1 MPHSAPRVII
11 IGAGIVGANLADELA
26 QLGWTNT
33 LVIEQG
39 PLGIPGGSTS
49 HAPGLVFSSNPSK
62 SMTEFAQFTI
72 EKLSSLTGPDG
83 RGSFL
88 PVGGLEIATTED
100 RLRDLHRRAGWNRSY
115 GVEADVIDAEECAR
129 LFPMLNRDMVLGG
142 LLTPGDGLALAAKGT
157 QLVIERARAAG
168 VEFRDRTT
176 VTDIETTGG
185 RVSAVICGD
194 DRIPADIV
202 VSCAGFWG
210 PEIGEMVGTPIPLLP
225 LGHQF
230 AWTTEVPSLVGANEM
245 PAGAKRPILR
255 YQDKDLYFRE
265 WGETIGIGSYA
276 HRPMPVDLDSLPTYS
291 PDEITSERMP
301 SSLDF
306 TPEDFAPEWEATKT
320 LLPELAQTQIRRG
333 FNGVFSFTPD
343 GGSLVGQSRQ
353 VDGFFVAEAVWVT
366 HAAGVAHA
374 VAELIAEGQST
385 TDLSGLDLNR
395 FEDVQT
401 NPDYVSETSQQNF
414 VEIYDIIHPLQPRV
428 SPRDLRSSPFRA
440 QQEKLGAFFLETNGW
455 ERPHWYDANAGLL
468 DEMPAEW
475 AAPERDS
482 WAAQFHSPIAAAEA
496 WKTRTSVAMFD
507 MTQLKR
513 FEVTGPGAGEL
524 LHGMTTSSMRRLP
537 GAVSYTLLLDE
548 AGGITSDIT
557 VAILDEQTY
566 QVGANS
572 NIDLAYI
579 SRAARRQSAADPAKW
594 VIVRETTPGTCCIG
608 LWGPLARDVIAKVT
622 DEDFSDAGLKY
633 FRTKPAVLGGVPV
646 TAMRLSYV
654 GELGWEIYTSADLG
668 SRLWDVLWEAGE
680 EFGIIAGGREA
691 FNSMRLEKGFR
702 SFGTDMTSEHEPV
715 QAGLGFAV
723 KASKTDDF
731 TGKSALESRAAAA
744 TTKLTCL
751 TLDVPSDV
759 VLGNE
764 PVYVVGGSGVADGGT
779 SADSDGG
786 AASAKSNG
794 SVGTGVADG
803 YVTSAAYG
811 YTIGK
816 SIAYAWLPNTLSV
829 GDAVE
834 IEYLGRRLPATVTA
848 EPLFDPEMTRL
859 KG

>member
-1 MPHSAPRVII
+1 VPNSSPRVVI

-39 PLGIPGGSTS
+39 PLNIPGGSTS
-49 HAPGLVFSSNPSK
+49 HAPGLVFSSNGSK
-62 SMTEFAQFTI
+62 SMTEFAQYTI
-72 EKLSSLTGPDG
+72 EKLTSLTGPDG

-88 PVGGLEIATTED
+88 PVGGLEIATTPD
-100 RLRDLHRRAGWNRSY
+100 RLQDLHRRAGWNRSY
-115 GVEADVIDAEECAR
+115 GVEADVIDADECAR

-157 QLVIERARAAG
+157 QLVIERAQAAG

-185 RVSAVICGD
+185 RVSAVIAGD

-210 PEIGEMVGTPIPLLP
+210 PKIGEMVGTPIPLLP

-230 AWTTEVPSLVGANEM
+230 AWTTEVPSLIGKNEK
-245 PAGAKRPILR
+245 PAGASAPILR
-255 YQDKDLYFRE
+255 YQDKDLYYRE

-276 HRPMPVDLDSLPTYS
+276 HRPMPVDLDTLKQYD

-301 SSLDF
+301 SSLEF

-320 LLPELAQTQIRRG
+320 LLPELAQTEIRRG
-333 FNGVFSFTPD
+333 FNGIFSFTPD

-366 HAAGVAHA
+366 HGAGIAKA
-374 VAELIAEGQST
+374 VAELIAEGQSK
-385 TDLSGLDLNR
+385 TDLSGIDLNR

-401 NPDYVSETSQQNF
+401 TPDYVSETSQQNF
-414 VEIYDIIHPLQPRV
+414 VEIYDVIHPLQPRV
-428 SPRDLRSSPFRA
+428 SPRDLRSSPFRR
-440 QQEKLGAFFLETNGW
+440 QQEELGAFFLETSGW
-455 ERPHWYDANAGLL
+455 ERPHWYDANASLL

-475 AAPERDS
+475 AAPERDAWS
-482 WAAQFHSPIAAAEA
+482 NQFHSPIAAAEA

-524 LHGMTTSSMRRLP
+524 LHGMTTSSMLRKP

-548 AGGITSDIT
+548 AGGINSDIT
-557 VAILDEQTY
+557 VAILDKETY

-572 NIDLAYI
+572 NIDFAYI
-579 SRAARRQSAADPAKW
+579 SRAARHQSEADPSKW
-594 VIVRETTPGTCCIG
+594 VTVRETTPGTCCIG
-608 LWGPLARDVIAKVT
+608 LWGPLAREVISKVT
-622 DEDFSDAGLKY
+622 DEDFSDEGLKY

-654 GELGWEIYTSADLG
+654 GELGWELYTSADLG
-668 SRLWDVLWEAGE
+668 SRLWDVLWEAGQ

-702 SFGTDMTSEHEPV
+702 SFGSDMTSEHEPV

-731 TGKSALESRAAAA
+731 IGKSALEARAAAA

-764 PVYVVGGSGVADGGT
+764 PVYVVGGSAADGASDSGPSAES
-779 SADSDGG
+779 SADR
-786 AASAKSNG
+786 AS
-794 SVGTGVADG
+794 TVADG
-803 YVTSAAYG
+803 YVTSASYG

-829 GDAVE
+829 GDSVE

-848 EPLFDPEMTRL
+848 EPIFDPEMTRL

>member
-1 MPHSAPRVII
+1 VPNATPRVVI

-26 QLGWTNT
+26 QLGWKNT

-39 PLGIPGGSTS
+39 PLNIPGGSTS
-49 HAPGLVFSSNPSK
+49 HAPGLVFSSNGSK
-62 SMTEFAQFTI
+62 SMTEFAQYTI
-72 EKLSSLTGPDG
+72 EKLTSLKSADG

-88 PVGGLEIATTED
+88 PVGGLEIATTDE
-100 RLRDLHRRAGWNRSY
+100 RLQDLHRRAGWNRSY
-115 GVEADVIDAEECAR
+115 GVEANIIDADECAR

-168 VEFRDRTT
+168 VQFRDRTV
-176 VTDIETTGG
+176 VTDIETKGG
-185 RVSAVICGD
+185 RVTAVIAGE

-210 PEIGEMVGTPIPLLP
+210 PKIGEMAGTTIPLLP

-230 AWTTEVPSLVGANEM
+230 AWTTEAPSLIGKNEK
-245 PAGAKRPILR
+245 PAGAQAPILR
-255 YQDKDLYFRE
+255 YQDKDLYYRE
-265 WGETIGIGSYA
+265 WGERIGIGSYA
-276 HRPMPVDLDSLPTYS
+276 HRPMPVDLDMLRAYD
-291 PDEITSERMP
+291 PDEITSEKMP
-301 SSLDF
+301 SSLEF
-306 TPEDFAPEWEATKT
+306 TPEDFAPEWEATKE
-320 LLPELAQTQIRRG
+320 LLPELAQTQIQRG
-333 FNGVFSFTPD
+333 FNGIFSFTPD

-366 HAAGVAHA
+366 HGAGIARA
-374 VAELIAEGQST
+374 VAELIAEGQSR
-385 TDLSGLDLNR
+385 TDLSGIDLNR
-395 FEDVQT
+395 FEDALT
-401 NPDYVSETSQQNF
+401 TPDYVSETSQQNF
-414 VEIYDIIHPLQPRV
+414 VEIYDVIHPLQPRV
-428 SPRDLRSSPFRA
+428 SPRDLRSSPFRR
-440 QQEKLGAFFLETNGW
+440 QQEELGAFFLETNGW
-455 ERPHWYDANAGLL
+455 ERPHWFEANASLL
-468 DEMPAEW
+468 SEMPAEW
-475 AAPERDS
+475 AAPERDA
-482 WAAQFHSPIAAAEA
+482 WANQYHSPIAAAEA

-524 LHGMTTSSMRRLP
+524 LHGMTTSSMLRKP

-572 NIDLAYI
+572 NIDFAYI
-579 SRAARRQSAADPAKW
+579 SRAARHQSEADPTKW
-594 VIVRETTPGTCCIG
+594 VTVRETTPGTCCIG
-608 LWGPLARDVIAKVT
+608 LWGPLARDVISKVT
-622 DEDFSDAGLKY
+622 SEDFSDDGLKY
-633 FRTKPAVLGGVPV
+633 FRTKSAVLGGVPV

-668 SRLWDVLWEAGE
+668 SRLWDVLWEAGQ

-731 TGKSALESRAAAA
+731 TGKSALQSRAARA

-759 VLGNE
+759 VLGKE
-764 PVYVVGGSGVADGGT
+764 PVYVGGGAGSDGAGGTGAAGDGGSAGRN
-779 SADSDGG
+779 G
-786 AASAKSNG
+786 A
-794 SVGTGVADG
+794 ADG

-829 GDAVE
+829 GDSVE
-834 IEYLGRRLPATVTA
+834 IEYLGKRLPATVTA

>member
-1 MPHSAPRVII
+1 MPNPSPRVVI

-39 PLGIPGGSTS
+39 PLDIPGGSTS
-49 HAPGLVFSSNPSK
+49 HAPGLVFSSNGSK
-62 SMTEFAQFTI
+62 SMTEFAQYTI
-72 EKLSSLTGPDG
+72 EKLTSLKGADG

-88 PVGGLEIATTED
+88 PVGGLEIATQED
-100 RLRDLHRRAGWNRSY
+100 RLQDLHRRAGWNRSY
-115 GVEADVIDAEECAR
+115 GVDAEVVDADECLR
-129 LFPMLNRDMVLGG
+129 LFPMLDRDMVLGG

-168 VEFRDRTT
+168 VEFRDRTV
-176 VTDIETTGG
+176 VTDIETAGG
-185 RVSAVICGD
+185 KVTAVMAGA

-210 PEIGEMVGTPIPLLP
+210 PKIGEMVGTSIPLLP

-230 AWTTEVPSLVGANEM
+230 AWTTEVPSLLGKNEK
-245 PAGAKRPILR
+245 PAGAQAPILR
-255 YQDKDLYFRE
+255 YQDKDLYYRE
-265 WGETIGIGSYA
+265 WGERIGIGSYA
-276 HRPMPVDLDSLPTYS
+276 HRPMPVDLDTLRSYS
-291 PDEITSERMP
+291 PEEITSERMP

-306 TPEDFAPEWEATKT
+306 TPDDFAPEWEATKK
-320 LLPELAQTQIRRG
+320 LLPELAQTQIQRG
-333 FNGVFSFTPD
+333 FNGIFSFTPD

-366 HAAGVAHA
+366 HGAGIARA
-374 VAELIAEGQST
+374 VAELIAHGRSE
-385 TDLSGLDLNR
+385 TDLSGVDLNR

-401 NPDYVSETSQQNF
+401 TPEYVSETSQQNF
-414 VEIYDIIHPLQPRV
+414 VEIYDVIHPLQPRV
-428 SPRDLRSSPFRA
+428 SPRDVRSSPFRR
-440 QQEKLGAFFLETNGW
+440 QQEELGAFFLETSGW
-455 ERPHWYDANAGLL
+455 ERPHWFEANAALL
-468 DEMPAEW
+468 EAMPPEW
-475 AAPERDS
+475 AAPERDA
-482 WAAQFHSPIAAAEA
+482 WADLFHSPIAAAEA

-513 FEVTGPGAGEL
+513 FEVTGPGAGVL
-524 LHGMTTSSMRRLP
+524 LHGMTTSSMLRKP

-557 VAILDEQTY
+557 VAILDEETY

-572 NIDLAYI
+572 NIDFAAI
-579 SRAARRQSAADPAKW
+579 SRAAKHQSAADSSKW
-594 VIVRETTPGTCCIG
+594 VTVRETTPGTCCIG
-608 LWGPLARDVIAKVT
+608 LWGPLARDVISKVT
-622 DEDFSDAGLKY
+622 EEDFSDEGLKY

-668 SRLWDVLWEAGE
+668 SRLWDVLWEAGQ

-731 TGKSALESRAAAA
+731 IGKAALADRAAAV
-744 TTKLTCL
+744 TKKLTCL

-759 VLGNE
+759 VLGKE
-764 PVYVVGGSGVADGGT
+764 PVYVVAGGRGT
-779 SADSDGG
+779 EPG
-786 AASAKSNG
+786 AASAG
-794 SVGTGVADG
+794 GAGGVGEGTGKADG

-811 YTIGK
+811 YSIGK
-816 SIAYAWLPNTLSV
+816 SIAYAWLPNTLTV
-829 GDAVE
+829 GDSVE

>member
-1 MPHSAPRVII
+1 MPNPSPRVVI

-39 PLGIPGGSTS
+39 PLDIPGGSTS
-49 HAPGLVFSSNPSK
+49 HAPGLVFSSNGSK
-62 SMTEFAQFTI
+62 SMTEFAQYTI
-72 EKLSSLTGPDG
+72 EKLTSLKGADG

-88 PVGGLEIATTED
+88 PVGGLEIATQED
-100 RLRDLHRRAGWNRSY
+100 RLQDLHRRAGWNRSY
-115 GVEADVIDAEECAR
+115 GVDAEVVDADECLR
-129 LFPMLNRDMVLGG
+129 LFPMLDRDMVLGG

-168 VEFRDRTT
+168 VEFRDRTV
-176 VTDIETTGG
+176 VTDIETAGG
-185 RVSAVICGD
+185 KVTAVMAGE

-210 PEIGEMVGTPIPLLP
+210 PKIGEMVGTSIPLLP

-230 AWTTEVPSLVGANEM
+230 AWTTEVPSLLGKNEK
-245 PAGAKRPILR
+245 PAGAQAPILR
-255 YQDKDLYFRE
+255 YQDKDLYYRE
-265 WGETIGIGSYA
+265 WGERIGIGSYA
-276 HRPMPVDLDSLPTYS
+276 HRPMPVDLDTLRSYS
-291 PDEITSERMP
+291 PEEITSERMP

-306 TPEDFAPEWEATKT
+306 TPDDFAPEWEATKK
-320 LLPELAQTQIRRG
+320 LLPELAQTQIQRG
-333 FNGVFSFTPD
+333 FNGIFSFTPD

-366 HAAGVAHA
+366 HGAGIARA
-374 VAELIAEGQST
+374 VAELIAHGRSE
-385 TDLSGLDLNR
+385 TDLSGVDLNR

-401 NPDYVSETSQQNF
+401 TPEYVSETSQQNF
-414 VEIYDIIHPLQPRV
+414 VEIYDVIHPLQPRV
-428 SPRDLRSSPFRA
+428 SPRDVRSSPFRR
-440 QQEKLGAFFLETNGW
+440 QQEELGAFFLETSGW
-455 ERPHWYDANAGLL
+455 ERPHWFEANAALL
-468 DEMPAEW
+468 DQMPAEW
-475 AAPERDS
+475 AAPERDA
-482 WAAQFHSPIAAAEA
+482 WADLFHSPIAAAEA

-513 FEVTGPGAGEL
+513 FEVTGPGAGHL
-524 LHGMTTSSMRRLP
+524 LHGMTTSSMLRKP

-557 VAILDEQTY
+557 VAILDEETY

-572 NIDLAYI
+572 NIDFAVI
-579 SRAARRQSAADPAKW
+579 SRAAKHQSAADPSKW
-594 VIVRETTPGTCCIG
+594 VTVRETTPGTCCIG
-608 LWGPLARDVIAKVT
+608 LWGPLARDVISKVT
-622 DEDFSDAGLKY
+622 EEDFSDEGLKY

-668 SRLWDVLWEAGE
+668 SRLWDVLWEAGQ

-731 TGKSALESRAAAA
+731 IGKAALADRAAAA
-744 TTKLTCL
+744 TKKLTCL

-759 VLGNE
+759 VLGKE
-764 PVYVVGGSGVADGGT
+764 PVYVVAGGAGTEPGVA
-779 SADSDGG
+779 SAGG
-786 AASAKSNG
+786 AG
-794 SVGTGVADG
+794 GVGDGTGKADG

-811 YTIGK
+811 SSIGK

-829 GDAVE
+829 GDSVE

>member
-1 MPHSAPRVII
+1 VPNSSPRVVI

-39 PLGIPGGSTS
+39 PLNIPGGSTS
-49 HAPGLVFSSNPSK
+49 HAPGLVFSSNGSK
-62 SMTEFAQFTI
+62 SMTEFAQYTI
-72 EKLSSLTGPDG
+72 EKLTSLTGPDG

-88 PVGGLEIATTED
+88 PVGGLEIATTPD
-100 RLRDLHRRAGWNRSY
+100 RLQDLHRRAGWNRSY
-115 GVEADVIDAEECAR
+115 GVEADVIDADECAR

-157 QLVIERARAAG
+157 QLVIERAQAAG

-185 RVSAVICGD
+185 RVSAVIAGD

-210 PEIGEMVGTPIPLLP
+210 PKIGEMVGTPIPLLP

-230 AWTTEVPSLVGANEM
+230 AWTTEVPSLIGKNEK
-245 PAGAKRPILR
+245 PAGASAPILR
-255 YQDKDLYFRE
+255 YQDKDLYYRE

-276 HRPMPVDLDSLPTYS
+276 HRPMPVDLDTLKQYD

-301 SSLDF
+301 SSLEF

-320 LLPELAQTQIRRG
+320 LLPELAQTEIRRG
-333 FNGVFSFTPD
+333 FNGIFSFTPD

-366 HAAGVAHA
+366 HGAGIAKA
-374 VAELIAEGQST
+374 VAELIAEGQSK
-385 TDLSGLDLNR
+385 TDLSGIDLNR

-401 NPDYVSETSQQNF
+401 TPDYVSETSQQNF
-414 VEIYDIIHPLQPRV
+414 VEIYDVIHPLQPRV
-428 SPRDLRSSPFRA
+428 SPRDLRSSPFRR
-440 QQEKLGAFFLETNGW
+440 QQEELGAFFLETSGW
-455 ERPHWYDANAGLL
+455 ERPHWYDANASLL

-475 AAPERDS
+475 AAPERDAWS
-482 WAAQFHSPIAAAEA
+482 NQFHSPIAAAEA

-524 LHGMTTSSMRRLP
+524 LHGMTTSSMLRKP

-548 AGGITSDIT
+548 AGGINSDIT
-557 VAILDEQTY
+557 VAILDKETY

-572 NIDLAYI
+572 NIDFAYI
-579 SRAARRQSAADPAKW
+579 SRAARHQSEADPSKW
-594 VIVRETTPGTCCIG
+594 VTVRETTPGTCCIG
-608 LWGPLARDVIAKVT
+608 LWGPLAREVISKVT
-622 DEDFSDAGLKY
+622 DEDFSDEGLKY
-633 FRTKPAVLGGVPV
+633 FRTKPAVLGGLPV

-654 GELGWEIYTSADLG
+654 GELGWELYTSSDLG
-668 SRLWDVLWEAGE
+668 SRLWDVLWEAGQ

-702 SFGTDMTSEHEPV
+702 SFGSDMTSEHEPV

-731 TGKSALESRAAAA
+731 IGKSALEARAAAA

-764 PVYVVGGSGVADGGT
+764 PVYVVGGSAAGGASAES
-779 SADSDGG
+779 SADR
-786 AASAKSNG
+786 AS
-794 SVGTGVADG
+794 TVADG
-803 YVTSAAYG
+803 YVTSASYG

-816 SIAYAWLPNTLSV
+816 SIAYAWLPNTLAV
-829 GDAVE
+829 GDSVE

-848 EPLFDPEMTRL
+848 EPIFDPEMTRL

>member
-1 MPHSAPRVII
+1 MPISSPRVVI

-39 PLGIPGGSTS
+39 PLNIPGGSTS
-49 HAPGLVFSSNPSK
+49 HAPGLVFSSNASK
-62 SMTEFAQFTI
+62 SMTEFAQYTI
-72 EKLSSLTGPDG
+72 DKLTTLKDADG

-100 RLRDLHRRAGWNRSY
+100 RLQDLHRRAGWNRSY
-115 GVEADVIDAEECAR
+115 GVEADVIDPEECAK
-129 LFPMLNRDMVLGG
+129 LFPMLNRDMVHGG

-157 QLVIERARAAG
+157 QLVIDRARAAG

-185 RVSAVICGD
+185 RVTAVIAGE

-210 PEIGEMVGTPIPLLP
+210 PKIGEMVGTPIPLLP

-230 AWTTEVPSLVGANEM
+230 AWTTEVPSLVGANEL

-255 YQDKDLYFRE
+255 YQDKDLYYRE
-265 WGETIGIGSYA
+265 WGERIGIGSYA
-276 HRPMPVDLDSLPTYS
+276 HRPMPVDLDTLQTYS

-306 TPEDFAPEWEATKT
+306 TPDDFAPEWEATKT
-320 LLPELAQTQIRRG
+320 LLPELAQTQIQRG
-333 FNGVFSFTPD
+333 FNGIFSFTPD

-366 HAAGVAHA
+366 HGAGIARA
-374 VAELIAEGQST
+374 VAELIAEGRSK
-385 TDLSGLDLNR
+385 TDLSGIDLNR

-401 NPDYVSETSQQNF
+401 NADYVSETSQQNF

-428 SPRDLRSSPFRA
+428 SPRDLRSSPFRR
-440 QQEKLGAFFLETNGW
+440 QQEELGAFFLETSGW
-455 ERPHWYDANAGLL
+455 ERPHWFDANAALL
-468 DEMPAEW
+468 ADMPAEW
-475 AAPERDS
+475 AAPERDA
-482 WAAQFHSPIAAAEA
+482 WADQFHSPIAAAEA

-524 LHGMTTSSMRRLP
+524 LHGMTTSSMLRKP

-548 AGGITSDIT
+548 VGGITSDIT
-557 VAILDEQTY
+557 VAILDEETY

-579 SRAARRQSAADPAKW
+579 SRAARHQSVADPSKW
-594 VIVRETTPGTCCIG
+594 VTVRETTPGTCCIG

-731 TGKSALESRAAAA
+731 IGKAALESRAAAA

-759 VLGNE
+759 VLGKE
-764 PVYVVGGSGVADGGT
+764 PVYVVGGERSGDA
-779 SADSDGG
+779 DGG
-786 AASAKSNG
+786 AASAKSDG
-794 SVGTGVADG
+794 SAGTVGSGVADG

-811 YTIGK
+811 YSIGK
-816 SIAYAWLPNTLSV
+816 SIAYAWLPNTLGV